1 MCAATVSA
9 GVSPAAY
16 VQPNYLSRAYARLI
30 MFFSVTSVTSVTN
43 HLKYRIINCLRA
55 LRTDMLLQELELL
68 AKEYKDIIDVYSRCD
83 EMDKSPY
90 YAYDSLYLKHTI
102 TISIAC

>member
-1 MCAATVSA
+1 
-9 GVSPAAY
+9 
-16 VQPNYLSRAYARLI
+16 
-30 MFFSVTSVTSVTN
+30 
-43 HLKYRIINCLRA
+43 
-55 LRTDMLLQELELL
+55 MLLQELELL

-102 TISIAC
+102 TISIACQDEYSGCSCSMSL